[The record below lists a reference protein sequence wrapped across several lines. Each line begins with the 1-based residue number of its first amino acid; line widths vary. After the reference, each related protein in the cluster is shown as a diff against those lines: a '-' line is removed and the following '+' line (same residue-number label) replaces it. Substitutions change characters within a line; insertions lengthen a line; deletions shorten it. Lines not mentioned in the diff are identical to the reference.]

1 MAEEVRWASVL
12 RAWSDAGEAPP
23 VGVVAAV
30 IHELAGIEGESR
42 RAIDAEEVVVGPEG
56 EVKAEATPA
65 LDALIELLD
74 VGLHGL
80 VSGRTGDLMP
90 PRARAGLERF
100 RDWDGD
106 EADGR
111 QALRGWLREELG
123 PLASAEE
130 VRACCEASSPLDP
143 NLPTQGP
150 RPRSTSSSVISSMR
164 PRPPDSSGS
173 LSSIPVP
180 DLAEDVTEPPAG
192 EGSMDLGE
200 AVAYEAAGS
209 EIERLG
215 KEGETR
221 DENRTVVRRESSREQ
236 PVSIPRAPAAR
247 RSAAPRGQKGDSIL
261 MPAEGSAGRLW
272 TWVVLGLALGGAA
285 YALLMG

>member
-1 MAEEVRWASVL
+1 VAESVRWASVL

-30 IHELAGIEGESR
+30 VYELAGLEGDASR
-42 RAIDAEEVVVGPEG
+42 TIDAEEVLVDPEG
-56 EVKAEATPA
+56 EVTAEATPDLGA
-65 LDALIELLD
+65 LVELLD

-80 VSGRTGDLMP
+80 VPGRTGDLMP

-111 QALRGWLREELG
+111 HALRAWLREEFG

-143 NLPTQGP
+143 NLPTIGP
-150 RPRSTSSSVISSMR
+150 RPRTTSSSVISSLR
-164 PRPPDSSGS
+164 HKPPDSSGS

-180 DLAEDVTEPPAG
+180 DLAEDVTEPPTG

-215 KEGETR
+215 QEGDTR
-221 DENRTVVRRESSREQ
+221 DENRTVVRHESSREH
-236 PVSIPRAPAAR
+236 PVSVPRAPAAR

-261 MPAEGSAGRLW
+261 MPAEGSSGRLW

-285 YALLMG
+285 YALLMA